1 MALQEA
7 TLEVVVPPQISDKYS
22 TKDISVSEGGQAK
35 FICSASGHPT
45 PSITWQRV
53 AADKQPMSSENSSDY
68 KKGKVACV
76 LLAMAQ
82 FISLQ
87 INLW

>member
-45 PSITWQRV
+45 PSITWRRV
-53 AADKQPMSSENSSDY
+53 GADKQPMNSENSSDY
-68 KKGKVACV
+68 KKGNVDCV
-76 LLAMAQ
+76 LLA
-82 FISLQ
+82 IEKS
-87 INLW
+87 